1 MKTSDMGTKK
11 DCSQIYKKKR
21 KVSDA
26 SVKRKKDATQNSL
39 ETVNLAA
46 LGHFF
51 FFGSKVELT
60 GRHCFPNGG
69 GVFHAVGLER

>member
-11 DCSQIYKKKR
+11 DCSQIYKKKW
-21 KVSDA
+21 KASDA

-51 FFGSKVELT
+51 S
-60 GRHCFPNGG
+60 
-69 GVFHAVGLER
+69 LEAKWN